1 MDMHRFVRC
10 RYLSRAS
17 SSSQVCYSLG
27 EVSKRLRELVENAMQ
42 SVWIATAFI
51 DRCGVDLLKRTGDRG
66 AQVRV
71 LTSAEVDEDILRE
84 LTKFAE
90 VRVIKSLVE
99 CVEVLMASR
108 TLYTPYL

>member
-1 MDMHRFVRC
+1 
-10 RYLSRAS
+10 LSRTS
-17 SSSQVCYSLG
+17 SSSQVCYSLD
-27 EVSKRLRELVENAMQ
+27 EVSKRLRELVEDAMQ
-42 SVWIATAFI
+42 SVWITTAFI
-51 DRCGVDLLKRTGDRG
+51 DRCGVELLKKAGDRG

-84 LTKFAE
+84 LAGFVK